1 MTSIFDSDTLLEVTA
16 HPFFKSSVYVK
27 SELNRARWR
36 VYIYFY
42 ICFEKRIC
50 AYMTLTYT
58 SLMVTAI
65 PLNKGILR
73 VKFVPDWTKGRE
85 DMLWARI
92 FHIILLILQ
101 LRPKNMVQ
109 SHCTPFIPRDSMG
122 EVWARLGQR
131 DTLRWYAPDKRF
143 RTDGWVEG
151 QMDKLITIG
160 HLQSRTLVNVKLH
173 LPGIL

>member
-1 MTSIFDSDTLLEVTA
+1 MWSPSWIGLGGE
-16 HPFFKSSVYVK
+16 
-27 SELNRARWR
+27 
-36 VYIYFY
+36 YIYIFIY
-42 ICFEKRIC
+42 ALKKEFVHIWPWP
-50 AYMTLTYT
+50 LTYT

-160 HLQSRTLVNVKLH
+160 HLQSRTLVDVKLH